1 MKHVFSMTLALA
13 LLASAPALADGS
25 HGDKGDKID
34 VMTQNQYL
42 GADLTPIIAAPDP
55 VAFNQ
60 ALIDAL
66 IQIAANNYPARA
78 KKLAQLIALRGPHL
92 VGLQEMF
99 QFVCYETGFPG
110 AIENAC
116 DLPSIAGAFNDH
128 LQATL
133 DELAELDKTYVDV
146 AVVNNLDLT
155 LTITG
160 LPTPGLPVFLNADMI
175 PDITV
180 TVLDRDV
187 ILARGG
193 IADSVT
199 PLNAVLPLDLLCP
212 KRNPQDPEDRTSVN
226 GCNYQVVAS
235 VEDTP
240 IGDISIERG
249 WVGVDATVDG
259 KDYRFVNTHLEVQNP
274 DSTKPES
281 PGVQAAQ
288 AFELIGVLGATTPPG
303 RSLIVVGDINSSPED
318 PIIVLPGFTIVPP
331 YTQFVASGYT
341 DAWTELPIPRPG
353 FTCCQESDLLNK
365 YSILDERIDVI
376 FSADAPLSVRKGVVL
391 GDTILAK
398 TWSTWPTLLWPSDH
412 ASVAV
417 ELEFEE

>member
-25 HGDKGDKID
+25 HGDKGEKID

-60 ALIDAL
+60 ALIEAL
-66 IQIAANNYPARA
+66 QQIAANNYPARA
-78 KKLAQLIALRGPHL
+78 QKLGQLIALRGSHL

-99 QFVCYETGFPG
+99 QFVCFETPFGPP
-110 AIENAC
+110 NSC
-116 DLPSIAGAFNDH
+116 DEPSIANAFNDH
-128 LQATL
+128 LGLTL
-133 DELAELDKTYVDV
+133 DELDRLHKTYDAV
-146 AVVNNLDLT
+146 AVVNNLNLNGDF
-155 LTITG
+155 IPG
-160 LPTPGLPVFLNADMI
+160 LPGFPGLPVDLNFDGF

-187 ILARGG
+187 ILARGDVDATPVAYPCPG
-193 IADSVT
+193 RESV
-199 PLNAVLPLDLLCP
+199 D
-212 KRNPQDPEDRTSVN
+212 
-226 GCNYQVVAS
+226 GCNYAVLAP
-235 VEDTP
+235 TP
-240 IGDISIERG
+240 LPAVPFIPRG

-259 KDYRFVNTHLEVQNP
+259 KDYRFIDTHLEVQRP
-274 DSTKPES
+274 DGTDASS
-281 PGVQAAQ
+281 IVQALQ
-288 AFELIGVLGATTPPG
+288 AAELIQVLSATTPPG
-303 RSLIVVGDINSSPED
+303 RSLIVVGDINSSSED
-318 PIIVLPGFTIVPP
+318 PLIPGPWEFPPPFDQAIIPP
-331 YTQFVASGYT
+331 YTQLVASGYT

-376 FSADAPLSVRKGVVL
+376 FSADAPLSVRKGAVL